1 VKKLAKL
8 LAVICLL
15 SGVLAARDKKS
26 GPIAAVTSLPNPL
39 AFPDTLVGGVS
50 DIRTATFY
58 NIGQLP
64 L

>member
-1 VKKLAKL
+1 
-8 LAVICLL
+8 
-15 SGVLAARDKKS
+15 VLAARDKKS